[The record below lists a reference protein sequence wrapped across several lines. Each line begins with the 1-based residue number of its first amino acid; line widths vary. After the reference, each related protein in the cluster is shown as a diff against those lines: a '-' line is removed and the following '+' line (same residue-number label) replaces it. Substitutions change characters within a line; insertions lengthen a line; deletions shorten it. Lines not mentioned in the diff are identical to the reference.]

1 MKTMT
6 KIFLLLSLAILAGAE
21 SHIAQAS
28 AQNTESRIQ
37 YRKNQYSF
45 DAGFGENATASRSIT
60 RAIQSAGEDN
70 IDFVRIVTYV
80 TPTSS
85 EENDLAL
92 AEKRAVDTK
101 WLIAEKFPKL
111 QGRVIYETRRSS
123 REGDVSI
130 VTVRLKNEMERKT
143 FTLAN
148 TPSTPSR
155 HQASRRRTVK
165 SLPLDITSTTGDMFK
180 DVRTDNPDVYALEA
194 HLDYKVN
201 DYTFDPDYM
210 SNRYVLRALD
220 RAIDEVGIDN
230 IDSVL
235 VVSYASPEGTVEHN
249 LFLAEKRA
257 IDSKWFILKQYPEL
271 RNRISHEGR
280 GESWDGLRQLVE
292 QDRNITNSTRYQLL
306 DIIENNYVDANTKK
320 ALLKK
325 IPNDPMVGNVYQYVL
340 KNHYPSLRGSTM
352 LSFYLKPQQVEEPE
366 PQEVVIVPVETPVV
380 KEEQVVV
387 EQVAPIEEPIEEPVE
402 EVKKKAKET
411 IFALKTNLLYDVV
424 TMVNA
429 EIEVPIGKRFSIM
442 VEDVFPWW
450 EFQKN
455 KYALQ
460 NWEIGVEPR
469 FWFKKWGN
477 DDRKLLGFF
486 VGPYAMSG
494 KGDIQWDKDLCYQA
508 TYLSAGL
515 SGGFVIP
522 LGKKKH
528 WGNMEFS
535 LSAGWLRAN
544 YQHYQPAA
552 DYSCLIRDPYNAG
565 QVTYFGPTKLKVS
578 LVIPINFATK
588 RAARYAE
595 THSEDK

>member
-1 MKTMT
+1 MT
-6 KIFLLLSLAILAGAE
+6 RLFLLLSLTILAGAE
-21 SHIAQAS
+21 SHATQAS
-28 AQNTESRIQ
+28 VQGTDSRIE
-37 YRKNQYSF
+37 YRKNQYSY
-45 DAGFGENATASRSIT
+45 DANYGTNSAAARSIT
-60 RAIQSAGEDN
+60 RTIQNAGEEN
-70 IDFVRIVTYV
+70 IDFIRIVTYV

-130 VTVRLKNEMERKT
+130 VSVCLKNEMERKT
-143 FTLAN
+143 FTLS
-148 TPSTPSR
+148 STPSIPSQR
-155 HQASRRRTVK
+155 QASRKRTVR

-201 DYTFDPDYM
+201 EYTFDPNYM
-210 SNRYVLRALD
+210 SNRAVLRALD

-235 VVSYASPEGTVEHN
+235 VVSTASPEGTVEHN

-257 IDSKWFILKQYPEL
+257 IDSKWFILSQYPEL
-271 RNRISHEGR
+271 KDRISHEGR
-280 GESWDGLRQLVE
+280 GESWEGLRQLVE
-292 QDRNITNSTRYQLL
+292 SDRNITNSTRYQLL
-306 DIIENNYVDANTKK
+306 DIIGNNYVDANTKK
-320 ALLKK
+320 ALLRK

-340 KNHYPSLRGSTM
+340 KNHFPSLRGTTM
-352 LSFYLKPQQVEEPE
+352 LSFYLKPQQAEPAY
-366 PQEVVIVPVETPVV
+366 QEVVIVPVETPEV
-380 KEEQVVV
+380 KEEPVVV
-387 EQVAPIEEPIEEPVE
+387 EQVAPIEEPV
-402 EVKKKAKET
+402 EVKPKAKET
-411 IFALKTNLLYDVV
+411 FFALKTNLLYDAI

-429 EIEVPIGKRFSIM
+429 EIEVPIGRRFSIM

-460 NWEIGVEPR
+460 NWEIGVETR
-469 FWFKKWGN
+469 FWFKKWGY

-486 VGPYAMSG
+486 VGPYGMSG

-508 TYLSAGL
+508 TYVSAGL

-552 DYSCLIRDPYNAG
+552 DYSVLIRDPYNAG

-588 RAARYAE
+588 RAAKYAE
-595 THSEDK
+595 THSDKK

>member
-1 MKTMT
+1 MKTIT
-6 KIFLLLSLAILAGAE
+6 RLSLLLFLTILAG
-21 SHIAQAS
+21 
-28 AQNTESRIQ
+28 TESRAAMSVQSTDSRIE
-37 YRKNQYSF
+37 YRKNQSSY
-45 DAGFGENATASRSIT
+45 DANYGSNSAAARSLARSI
-60 RAIQSAGEDN
+60 QNAGEEN
-70 IDFVRIVTYV
+70 IDFIRIVTYV
-80 TPTSS
+80 TPTSN

-111 QGRVIYETRRSS
+111 QSRVIYETRRSS

-130 VTVRLKNEMERKT
+130 ISISLKNEMERKT
-143 FTLAN
+143 FTLSN
-148 TPSTPSR
+148 TPAIPSQR
-155 HQASRRRTVK
+155 QAPKRRTVK

-201 DYTFDPDYM
+201 EYTFDPNYM

-220 RAIDEVGIDN
+220 RAIEEVGIEN
-230 IDSVL
+230 IDSVF
-235 VVSYASPEGTVEHN
+235 VVSTASPEGTIEHN

-257 IDSKWFILKQYPEL
+257 IDSKWFILSQYPEL
-271 RNRISHEGR
+271 KDRISHEGR

-292 QDRNITNSTRYQLL
+292 NDRNITNSTRYQLL

-320 ALLKK
+320 ALLRK

-340 KNHYPSLRGSTM
+340 KNHFPSLRGTTM
-352 LSFYLKPQQVEEPE
+352 LSFYLKPQQQAEPE
-366 PQEVVIVPVETPVV
+366 YQEVVIAPVETTEVKEV

-387 EQVAPIEEPIEEPVE
+387 EPVAPVEEPVK

-411 IFALKTNLLYDVV
+411 LFALKTNLLYDAV
-424 TMVNA
+424 TMINA

-442 VEDVFPWW
+442 IEDVFPWW
-450 EFQKN
+450 EFEKN

-486 VGPYAMSG
+486 VGPYGMSG

-508 TYLSAGL
+508 TYLSAGI

-552 DYSCLIRDPYNAG
+552 DYSVLIRDPYNAG

-588 RAARYAE
+588 RAAKYAE
-595 THSEDK
+595 THSADNK

>member
-1 MKTMT
+1 MT
-6 KIFLLLSLAILAGAE
+6 RLFLLLSLTILAGAE
-21 SHIAQAS
+21 SHATQAS
-28 AQNTESRIQ
+28 VQSTDSRIE
-37 YRKNQYSF
+37 YRKNQYSY
-45 DAGFGENATASRSIT
+45 DANFGTNSAAARSIT
-60 RAIQSAGEDN
+60 RTIQNAGEEN
-70 IDFVRIVTYV
+70 IDFIRIVTYV

-130 VTVRLKNEMERKT
+130 VSVCLKNEMERKT
-143 FTLAN
+143 FTLSSN
-148 TPSTPSR
+148 PSIPSQR
-155 HQASRRRTVK
+155 QASRKRTVR

-201 DYTFDPDYM
+201 EYTFDPNYM
-210 SNRYVLRALD
+210 SNRAVLRALD

-235 VVSYASPEGTVEHN
+235 VVSTASPEGTVEHN

-257 IDSKWFILKQYPEL
+257 IDSKWFILSQYPEL
-271 RNRISHEGR
+271 RDRISHEGR
-280 GESWDGLRQLVE
+280 GESWEGLRQLVE
-292 QDRNITNSTRYQLL
+292 SDRNITNSTRYQLL
-306 DIIENNYVDANTKK
+306 DIIGNNYVDANTKK
-320 ALLKK
+320 ALLRK

-340 KNHYPSLRGSTM
+340 KNHFPSLRGTTM
-352 LSFYLKPQQVEEPE
+352 LSFYLKPQQAEPAY
-366 PQEVVIVPVETPVV
+366 QEVVIVPVETPEV
-380 KEEQVVV
+380 KEEPVVV
-387 EQVAPIEEPIEEPVE
+387 EQVAPIEEPV
-402 EVKKKAKET
+402 EVKPKAKET
-411 IFALKTNLLYDVV
+411 FFALKTNLLYDAV

-460 NWEIGVEPR
+460 NWEIGVETR
-469 FWFKKWGN
+469 FWFKKWGY

-486 VGPYAMSG
+486 VGPYGMSG

-552 DYSCLIRDPYNAG
+552 DYSVLIRDPYNAG

-588 RAARYAE
+588 RAAKYAE
-595 THSEDK
+595 THSDKK